1 MKRDNLSKN
10 YLLKK
15 INYHFGFPRSF
26 SKKILDYFFET
37 IIEGLN
43 RDGKVKLAGFGTF
56 KVLNKKKRVGRN
68 PKTKVEYSISSRRV
82 VVFNPSSTIKKEIN
96 KKN

>member
-15 INYHFGFPRSF
+15 IYYHFGILFF
-26 SKKILDYFFET
+26 LKKKIDYFFET
-37 IIEGLN
+37 IIEGLK
-43 RDGKVKLAGFGTF
+43 GMEKLNLSGFGTF
-56 KVLNKKKRVGRN
+56 KSFKQEKRVGRN
-68 PKTKVEYSISSRRV
+68 PKTKVEYEISSRRV